1 MAINTEKSQL
11 GVGSGNILSWDTID
25 KLKEADTKALVKPL
39 ETKIQDNLTKQK
51 DLTAITTLL
60 STFKANVSNL
70 TSDNTYLRRDA
81 NASGSGSVSVT
92 ANAGVAEQ
100 NMTLSV
106 QQLAAN
112 DSYQSKTFDLRNG
125 SVFNTDVSFGISI
138 GGKDYVINADSSTT
152 LEQLAEKI
160 NEATEGKVQAKI
172 LNVGGAGG
180 AESFRLVMQ
189 SAETGEAN
197 KMSFYSITSGNNGG
211 ASHTSDDK
219 TLEALGFYFDKA
231 SAPST
236 GGTQTDKDSHG
247 NTIQRLTLK
256 APDKLSEDQKKN
268 AGSQIS
274 EAKDAKFTYNGID
287 ITRSSNTIDD
297 LILGVNLTLNKV
309 DKDGESTN
317 VNITQSTEGILEDIQ
332 AMVDSYNSLINN
344 INEATKYDSETGL
357 AGTFQGVR
365 EITSISTE
373 LNKIINGV
381 SKDGKSLADFGITL
395 TKDGL
400 LTLDSSVLNDMIN
413 TKFDEFKSFF
423 SSETKFTNVTV
434 FGDQKP
440 QWGDEIKG
448 KLTING
454 VEIDINIEKIIDLGT
469 TGTTSTTSSQPD
481 SDEQKKA
488 KKNALLKAIANASG
502 LSDISAS
509 FDKDG
514 KLVLKGSGGVDI
526 EIKGD
531 KTFLEKLGLKE
542 QKLDGKTEIVGGFF
556 KGLNDTINGLIG
568 TNGTLTAYEES
579 LTSSHKSLTTSKE
592 QRQKELDTKYTT
604 MAEKWSQ
611 YDTII
616 AKLESQMNTV
626 NGMIEAARNANK

>member
-25 KLKEADTKALVKPL
+25 KLKEADTKAMVKPL

-60 STFKANVSNL
+60 STFKGSVSNL
-70 TSDNTYLRRDA
+70 TGDNTYLKRDA
-81 NASGSGSVSVT
+81 NATGSNSVSVSVS
-92 ANAGVAEQ
+92 AGVAEQ
-100 NMTLSV
+100 NMNLSV
-106 QQLAAN
+106 QQLASQ
-112 DSYQSKTFDLRNG
+112 DSFQSKTFGSRTE
-125 SVFNTDVSFGISI
+125 SVFDTDVSFGISI
-138 GGKDYVINADSSTT
+138 GGKDYVINADSTTT

-172 LNVGGAGG
+172 LNVGGD
-180 AESFRLVMQ
+180 EPFRMIIQ
-189 SAETGEAN
+189 SAQTGEAN
-197 KMSFYSITSGNNGG
+197 KIDFYSITGGNNGN
-211 ASHTSDDK
+211 ASHTSTDS

-231 SAPST
+231 TST
-236 GGTQTDKDSHG
+236 NGDKDSHG
-247 NTIQRLTLK
+247 NDIMRLTLK
-256 APDKLSEDQKKN
+256 KPDDLSDEQKKN

-274 EAKDAKFTYNGID
+274 TAQDAKFKYNGID

-309 DKDGESTN
+309 DKDGETTN
-317 VNITQSTEGILEDIQ
+317 VNITQSTEGIMEDIK
-332 AMVDSYNSLINN
+332 AMVESYNSLMNN

-365 EITSISTE
+365 EITSITTE

-400 LTLDSSVLNDMIN
+400 LTLDSSILNDMIN
-413 TKFDEFKSFF
+413 TKFDEFKNFF
-423 SSETKFTNVTV
+423 SSETKFTNVTAV
-434 FGDQKP
+434 GDKKIE
-440 QWGDEIKG
+440 WNDELKG

-454 VEIDINIEKIIDLGT
+454 VEIDINIEKDFKGKDGAILTNG
-469 TGTTSTTSSQPD
+469 
-481 SDEQKKA
+481 EAEKA

-531 KTFLEKLGLKE
+531 STFLDKLGLKE
-542 QKLDGKTEIVGGFF
+542 QKLDGKTEIIGGFF
-556 KGLNDTINGLIG
+556 KGLNDTLNGLIG
-568 TNGTLTAYEES
+568 SEGSLTAYEES
-579 LTSSHKSLTTSKE
+579 LTSSHKSLTASKE
-592 QRQKELDTKYTT
+592 QRQKELDAKYTT

-616 AKLESQMNTV
+616 AKLEAQMNTV
-626 NGMIEAARNANK
+626 NSMIEAARNANK

>member
-81 NASGSGSVSVT
+81 NATGSGSVSVT

-100 NMTLSV
+100 NMSLSV
-106 QQLAAN
+106 QQLATH

-125 SVFNTDVSFGISI
+125 TVFDKDVSFGISI

-152 LEQLAEKI
+152 LEGLAEKI

-172 LNVGGAGG
+172 LNVGGAAG
-180 AESFRLVMQ
+180 AESYRLVIQ
-189 SAETGEAN
+189 SAETGSDNA
-197 KMSFYSITSGNNGG
+197 MSFYAITSGTSGG
-211 ASHTSDDK
+211 ASHTSTDS

-231 SAPST
+231 NTT
-236 GGTQTDKDSHG
+236 GTNTDSHG

-256 APDKLSEDQKKN
+256 KPDDIKDKGDN
-268 AGSQIS
+268 VGSQLDV
-274 EAKDAKFTYNGID
+274 AKDAKFKYNGID
-287 ITRSSNTIDD
+287 ITRSSNKVED
-297 LILGVNLTLNKV
+297 LILGVSLTLNKV
-309 DKDGESTN
+309 DKAGESTN
-317 VNITQSTEGILEDIQ
+317 VNITQNTDGILEDIQ
-332 AMVDSYNSLINN
+332 AMVKSYNSLINN

-365 EITSISTE
+365 EITSITTE

-395 TKDGL
+395 TKDGI

-423 SSETKFTNVTV
+423 SSETKFTNVTA
-434 FGDQKP
+434 FGDKKID
-440 QWGDEIKG
+440 WNEDIKG
-448 KLTING
+448 TLTING
-454 VEIDINIEKIIDLGT
+454 VDITIDIPKTN
-469 TGTTSTTSSQPD
+469 TGTTTW
-481 SDEQKKA
+481 DEKA

-514 KLVLKGSGGVDI
+514 KLVLKGSGGIDI
-526 EIKGD
+526 EIKGNSD
-531 KTFLEKLGLKE
+531 FLTKLGLKE
-542 QKLDGKTEIVGGFF
+542 QKLDGKTEIIGGFF

-568 TNGTLTAYEES
+568 TNGTLTTYEEN
-579 LTSSHKSLTTSKE
+579 LTNSHKSLTESKE

>member
-81 NASGSGSVSVT
+81 NATGSGSVSVT

-100 NMTLSV
+100 NMSLSV
-106 QQLAAN
+106 QQLATH

-125 SVFNTDVSFGISI
+125 TVFDKDVSFGISI

-152 LEQLAEKI
+152 LEGLAEKI

-172 LNVGGAGG
+172 LNVGGAAG
-180 AESFRLVMQ
+180 AESFRLVIQ

-197 KMSFYSITSGNNGG
+197 KMSFYSISSGGSGG
-211 ASHTSDDK
+211 ASHTSDDT

-231 SAPST
+231 SAPSA
-236 GGTQTDKDSHG
+236 GGAQTDKDSHG

-256 APDKLSEDQKKN
+256 TEDKLTNEQKKN
-268 AGSQIS
+268 AGSQLDV
-274 EAKDAKFTYNGID
+274 AKDAKFKYNGID
-287 ITRSSNTIDD
+287 ITRSSNTVDD
-297 LILGVNLTLNKV
+297 LILGVSLTLNKI
-309 DKDGESTN
+309 DKEGESTN
-317 VNITQSTEGILEDIQ
+317 VNITQSTEGILEDIK
-332 AMVDSYNSLINN
+332 AMVESYNSLINN

-365 EITSISTE
+365 EITSITTE

-423 SSETKFTNVTV
+423 SSETKFTNVTA
-434 FGDQKP
+434 FGDKKP
-440 QWGDEIKG
+440 EWNNEIKG

-454 VEIDINIEKIIDLGT
+454 VEIDINIEKDFKDKDGKTLTNG
-469 TGTTSTTSSQPD
+469 
-481 SDEQKKA
+481 EAEKA

-526 EIKGD
+526 EISGQSD
-531 KTFLEKLGLKE
+531 FLTKLGLKE
-542 QKLDGKTEIVGGFF
+542 QKLDGKTEIIGGFF

-568 TNGTLTAYEES
+568 TNGTLTTYEEN
-579 LTSSHKSLTTSKE
+579 LTNSHKSLTQSKE

>member
-25 KLKEADTKALVKPL
+25 KLKEADTNALVKPL

-81 NASGSGSVSVT
+81 NATGSNSVSVSVS
-92 ANAGVAEQ
+92 AGVAEQ
-100 NMTLSV
+100 NMSLSV
-106 QQLAAN
+106 QQLATH

-125 SVFNTDVSFGISI
+125 TVFDNDVSFGISI

-152 LEQLAEKI
+152 LEGLAEKI

-172 LNVGGAGG
+172 LNVGGAAG
-180 AESFRLVMQ
+180 AESYRLVIQ
-189 SAETGEAN
+189 SAETGSDNA
-197 KMSFYSITSGNNGG
+197 MSFYAITSTTGGN
-211 ASHTSDDK
+211 ASHTSTDS

-231 SAPST
+231 NTT
-236 GGTQTDKDSHG
+236 GTNKDSHG
-247 NTIQRLTLK
+247 NGIQRLTLK
-256 APDKLSEDQKKN
+256 KPDEIKDKGDN
-268 AGSQIS
+268 VGSQLDV
-274 EAKDAKFTYNGID
+274 AKDAKFKYNGID
-287 ITRSSNTIDD
+287 ITRSSNTVDD
-297 LILGVNLTLNKV
+297 LILGVSLTLNKV
-309 DKDGESTN
+309 DKDGETTN
-317 VNITQSTEGILEDIQ
+317 VNITQSTEGIIEDIK
-332 AMVDSYNSLINN
+332 AMVESYNSLMNN

-365 EITSISTE
+365 EITSITTE

-400 LTLDSSVLNDMIN
+400 LTLDSSILNDMIN
-413 TKFDEFKSFF
+413 TKFDEFKNFF
-423 SSETKFTNVTV
+423 SSETKFTNVTA
-434 FGDQKP
+434 FGDKKID
-440 QWGDEIKG
+440 WNEDIKG
-448 KLTING
+448 TLTING
-454 VEIDINIEKIIDLGT
+454 VDITIDIPKNN
-469 TGTTSTTSSQPD
+469 TGTTPW
-481 SDEQKKA
+481 DEKT

-526 EIKGD
+526 EISGD
-531 KTFLEKLGLKE
+531 STFLGKLGLKE
-542 QKLDGKTEIVGGFF
+542 QKLDGKTEIIGGFF

-568 TNGTLTAYEES
+568 TNGTLTTYEEN
-579 LTSSHKSLTTSKE
+579 LTNSHKSLTESKE

-626 NGMIEAARNANK
+626 NSMIEAANNANK

>member
-81 NASGSGSVSVT
+81 NATGSGSVSVT

-100 NMTLSV
+100 NMSLSV
-106 QQLAAN
+106 QQLATH

-125 SVFNTDVSFGISI
+125 TVFDKDVSFGISI

-152 LEQLAEKI
+152 LEGLAEKI
-160 NEATEGKVQAKI
+160 NEVTEGKVQAKI
-172 LNVGGAGG
+172 LNVGGAAG
-180 AESFRLVMQ
+180 AESYRLVIQ
-189 SAETGEAN
+189 SAETGSDNA
-197 KMSFYSITSGNNGG
+197 MSFYAITSGTSGG
-211 ASHTSDDK
+211 ASHTSTDS

-231 SAPST
+231 NTT
-236 GGTQTDKDSHG
+236 GTNTDSHG

-256 APDKLSEDQKKN
+256 KPDDIKDKGDN
-268 AGSQIS
+268 VGSQLDV
-274 EAKDAKFTYNGID
+274 AKDAKFKYNGID
-287 ITRSSNTIDD
+287 ITRSSNKVED
-297 LILGVNLTLNKV
+297 LILGVSLTLNKV
-309 DKDGESTN
+309 DKAGESTN
-317 VNITQSTEGILEDIQ
+317 VNITQNTDGILEDIQ
-332 AMVDSYNSLINN
+332 AMVKSYNSLINN

-365 EITSISTE
+365 EITSIATE

-395 TKDGL
+395 TKDGI

-423 SSETKFTNVTV
+423 SSETKFTNVTA
-434 FGDQKP
+434 FGDKKID
-440 QWGDEIKG
+440 WNEDIKG
-448 KLTING
+448 TLTING
-454 VEIDINIEKIIDLGT
+454 VDITIDIPKTN
-469 TGTTSTTSSQPD
+469 TGTTPW
-481 SDEQKKA
+481 DEKA

-514 KLVLKGSGGVDI
+514 KLVLKGSGGIDI
-526 EIKGD
+526 EIKGNSD
-531 KTFLEKLGLKE
+531 FLTKLGLKE
-542 QKLDGKTEIVGGFF
+542 QKLDGKTEIIGGFF

-568 TNGTLTAYEES
+568 TNGTLTTYEEN
-579 LTSSHKSLTTSKE
+579 LTNSHKSLTESKE

>member
-81 NASGSGSVSVT
+81 NATGSGSVSVT

-100 NMTLSV
+100 NMSLSV
-106 QQLAAN
+106 QQLATH

-125 SVFNTDVSFGISI
+125 TVFDNDVSFGISI

-152 LEQLAEKI
+152 LEGLAEKI

-172 LNVGGAGG
+172 LNVGGAAG
-180 AESFRLVMQ
+180 AESYRLVIQ
-189 SAETGEAN
+189 SAETGSDNA
-197 KMSFYSITSGNNGG
+197 MSFYAITSGSGG
-211 ASHTSDDK
+211 NASHISTDS

-231 SAPST
+231 N
-236 GGTQTDKDSHG
+236 TDKDSHG
-247 NTIQRLTLK
+247 NEIQRLTLK
-256 APDKLSEDQKKN
+256 KPDDIKDKGDN
-268 AGSQIS
+268 VGSQLDV
-274 EAKDAKFTYNGID
+274 AKDAKFKYNGID
-287 ITRSSNTIDD
+287 ITRSSNTVDD
-297 LILGVNLTLNKV
+297 LILGVSLTLNKV
-309 DKDGESTN
+309 DKEGESTN

-332 AMVDSYNSLINN
+332 AMVESYNSLINN

-365 EITSISTE
+365 EITSITTE

-381 SKDGKSLADFGITL
+381 SKDGKSLTDFGITL

-400 LTLDSSVLNDMIN
+400 LTLDSSILNDMIN
-413 TKFDEFKSFF
+413 NNFDEFKSFF
-423 SSETKFTNVTV
+423 SSETKFTNVTA
-434 FGDQKP
+434 FGYQKP
-440 QWGDEIKG
+440 DWGDELKG

-454 VEIDINIEKIIDLGT
+454 VEIDIDIPKNFTAGT
-469 TGTTSTTSSQPD
+469 SGTTSSTG
-481 SDEQKKA
+481 DEKA

-526 EIKGD
+526 EIKGESS
-531 KTFLEKLGLKE
+531 FLTKLGLKE
-542 QKLDGKTEIVGGFF
+542 QKLDGKTEIIGGFF

-568 TNGTLTAYEES
+568 TNGTLTTYEEN
-579 LTSSHKSLTTSKE
+579 LTNSHKSLTQSKE

>member
-25 KLKEADTKALVKPL
+25 KLKEADTKAMVKPL

-60 STFKANVSNL
+60 STFKGSVSNL
-70 TSDNTYLRRDA
+70 TGDNTYLKRDA
-81 NASGSGSVSVT
+81 NATGSNSVSVSVS
-92 ANAGVAEQ
+92 AGVAEQ
-100 NMTLSV
+100 NMNLSV
-106 QQLAAN
+106 QQLASQ
-112 DSYQSKTFDLRNG
+112 DSFQSKTFGSRTE
-125 SVFNTDVSFGISI
+125 SVFDTDVSFGISI
-138 GGKDYVINADSSTT
+138 GGKDYVINADSTTT

-172 LNVGGAGG
+172 LNVGGD
-180 AESFRLVMQ
+180 EPFRMIIQ
-189 SAETGEAN
+189 SAQTGEAN
-197 KMSFYSITSGNNGG
+197 KIDFYSITGGNNGN
-211 ASHTSDDK
+211 ASHTSTDS

-231 SAPST
+231 TST
-236 GGTQTDKDSHG
+236 NGSKDSHG
-247 NTIQRLTLK
+247 NDIMRLTLK
-256 APDKLSEDQKKN
+256 QPDKLSEEEKKN

-274 EAKDAKFTYNGID
+274 TAQDAKFKYNGID

-309 DKDGESTN
+309 DKDGETTN
-317 VNITQSTEGILEDIQ
+317 INITQSTEGIMEDIK
-332 AMVDSYNSLINN
+332 AMVESYNSLMNN

-365 EITSISTE
+365 EITSITTE

-400 LTLDSSVLNDMIN
+400 LTLDSSILNDMIN
-413 TKFDEFKSFF
+413 TKFDEFKNFF
-423 SSETKFTNVTV
+423 SSETKFTNVTAV
-434 FGDQKP
+434 GDKKIE
-440 QWGDEIKG
+440 WNDDIKG

-454 VEIDINIEKIIDLGT
+454 VEIDINIEKDFKGKDGATLTNG
-469 TGTTSTTSSQPD
+469 
-481 SDEQKKA
+481 EAEKA

-514 KLVLKGSGGVDI
+514 KLVLKGSGGTDI

-531 KTFLEKLGLKE
+531 SNFLTKLGLKE
-542 QKLDGKTEIVGGFF
+542 QKLDGKTEIIGGFF
-556 KGLNDTINGLIG
+556 KGLNDTLNGLIG
-568 TNGTLTAYEES
+568 SEGSLTAYEES
-579 LTSSHKSLTTSKE
+579 LTSSHKSLTASKE
-592 QRQKELDTKYTT
+592 QRQKELDAKYTT

-616 AKLESQMNTV
+616 AKLEAQMNTV
-626 NGMIEAARNANK
+626 NSMIEAANNANK

>member
-81 NASGSGSVSVT
+81 NATGSGSVSVT

-100 NMTLSV
+100 NMSLSV
-106 QQLAAN
+106 QQLATH

-125 SVFNTDVSFGISI
+125 TVFDKDVSFGISI

-152 LEQLAEKI
+152 LEGLAEKI

-172 LNVGGAGG
+172 LNVGGAAG
-180 AESFRLVMQ
+180 AESYRLVIQ
-189 SAETGEAN
+189 SAETGSDNA
-197 KMSFYSITSGNNGG
+197 MSFYAITSGSGG
-211 ASHTSDDK
+211 NASHTSTDS
-219 TLEALGFYFDKA
+219 TLEALGFYFEKA
-231 SAPST
+231 AVSGV
-236 GGTQTDKDSHG
+236 GGAQTDKDSHG
-247 NTIQRLTLK
+247 NEIQRLTLK
-256 APDKLSEDQKKN
+256 KPDEIKDKGDN
-268 AGSQIS
+268 VGSQLDV
-274 EAKDAKFTYNGID
+274 AKDAKFKYNGID
-287 ITRSSNTIDD
+287 ITRSSNTVDD
-297 LILGVNLTLNKV
+297 LILGVSLTLNKV
-309 DKDGESTN
+309 DKEGESTN
-317 VNITQSTEGILEDIQ
+317 VNITQSTEGILEDIK
-332 AMVDSYNSLINN
+332 AMVESYNSLMNN

-365 EITSISTE
+365 EITSITTE

-381 SKDGKSLADFGITL
+381 SKDGKSLTDFGITL

-400 LTLDSSVLNDMIN
+400 LTLDSTILNDMIN
-413 TKFDEFKSFF
+413 NNFDEFKSFF
-423 SSETKFTNVTV
+423 SSETKFTNVTA
-434 FGDQKP
+434 FGDKKP
-440 QWGDEIKG
+440 EWSDEIKG
-448 KLTING
+448 TLTING
-454 VEIDINIEKIIDLGT
+454 VDITIDIPKDNPGT
-469 TGTTSTTSSQPD
+469 TPW
-481 SDEQKKA
+481 DEKA

-531 KTFLEKLGLKE
+531 SNFLTKLGLKE
-542 QKLDGKTEIVGGFF
+542 QKLDGKTEIIGGFF

-568 TNGTLTAYEES
+568 TNGTLTTYEEN
-579 LTSSHKSLTTSKE
+579 LTNSHKSLTQSKE

>member
-81 NASGSGSVSVT
+81 NATGSGSVSVT

-100 NMTLSV
+100 NMSLSV
-106 QQLAAN
+106 QQLATH

-125 SVFNTDVSFGISI
+125 TVFDQDVSFGISI

-152 LEQLAEKI
+152 LEGLAEKI

-172 LNVGGAGG
+172 LNVGGAAG
-180 AESFRLVMQ
+180 AESYRLVIQ
-189 SAETGEAN
+189 SAETGSDNA
-197 KMSFYSITSGNNGG
+197 MSFYAITNGNGG
-211 ASHTSDDK
+211 NASHTSTDS

-231 SAPST
+231 NAT
-236 GGTQTDKDSHG
+236 GTNKDSHG
-247 NTIQRLTLK
+247 NEIQRLTLK
-256 APDKLSEDQKKN
+256 KPDDIKDKGDN
-268 AGSQIS
+268 VGSQLDV
-274 EAKDAKFTYNGID
+274 AKDAKFKYNGID
-287 ITRSSNTIDD
+287 ITRSSNTVDD
-297 LILGVNLTLNKV
+297 LILGVSLTLNKV
-309 DKDGESTN
+309 DKEGESTN
-317 VNITQSTEGILEDIQ
+317 VNITQSTEGILEDIK
-332 AMVDSYNSLINN
+332 AMVESYNSLINN

-365 EITSISTE
+365 EITSITTE

-400 LTLDSSVLNDMIN
+400 LTLDSSILNDMIN
-413 TKFDEFKSFF
+413 NNFDEFKSFF
-423 SSETKFTNVTV
+423 SSETKFTNVTA
-434 FGDQKP
+434 FGDKKID
-440 QWGDEIKG
+440 WNDDIKG
-448 KLTING
+448 TLTING
-454 VEIDINIEKIIDLGT
+454 VDITIDIPKTN
-469 TGTTSTTSSQPD
+469 TGTTPW
-481 SDEQKKA
+481 DEKT

-531 KTFLEKLGLKE
+531 STFLGKLGLKE
-542 QKLDGKTEIVGGFF
+542 QKLDGKTEIIGGFF

-568 TNGTLTAYEES
+568 TNGTLTTYEEN
-579 LTSSHKSLTTSKE
+579 LTNSHKSLTQSKE

>member
-25 KLKEADTKALVKPL
+25 KLKEADTKAMVKPL

-60 STFKANVSNL
+60 STFKGSVSNL
-70 TSDNTYLRRDA
+70 TGDNTYLKRDA
-81 NASGSGSVSVT
+81 NATGSNSVSVSVS
-92 ANAGVAEQ
+92 AGVAEQ
-100 NMTLSV
+100 NMNLSV
-106 QQLAAN
+106 QQLASQ
-112 DSYQSKTFDLRNG
+112 DSFQSKTFGSRTE
-125 SVFNTDVSFGISI
+125 SVFDTDVSFGISI
-138 GGKDYVINADSSTT
+138 GGKDYVINADSTTT

-172 LNVGGAGG
+172 LNVGGD
-180 AESFRLVMQ
+180 EPFRMIIQ
-189 SAETGEAN
+189 SAQTGEAN
-197 KMSFYSITSGNNGG
+197 KIDFYSITGGNNGN
-211 ASHTSDDK
+211 ASHTSTDS

-231 SAPST
+231 SNTNS
-236 GGTQTDKDSHG
+236 DKDSHG
-247 NTIQRLTLK
+247 NDIMRLTLK
-256 APDKLSEDQKKN
+256 QPDKLSEDEKKN

-274 EAKDAKFTYNGID
+274 TAQDAKFKYNGID

-309 DKDGESTN
+309 DKDGETTN
-317 VNITQSTEGILEDIQ
+317 VNITQSTEGIMEDIK
-332 AMVDSYNSLINN
+332 AMVESYNSLMNN

-365 EITSISTE
+365 EITSITTE

-400 LTLDSSVLNDMIN
+400 LTLDSSILNDMIN
-413 TKFDEFKSFF
+413 TKFDEFKNFF
-423 SSETKFTNVTV
+423 SSETKFTNVTAV
-434 FGDQKP
+434 GDKKIE
-440 QWGDEIKG
+440 WNNELKG

-454 VEIDINIEKIIDLGT
+454 VEIDINIEKDFKDKDGKTLTNG
-469 TGTTSTTSSQPD
+469 
-481 SDEQKKA
+481 EAEKA

-514 KLVLKGSGGVDI
+514 KLVLKGSGGTDI
-526 EIKGD
+526 EIKGESN
-531 KTFLEKLGLKE
+531 FLTKLGLKE
-542 QKLDGKTEIVGGFF
+542 QKLDGKTEIIGGFF
-556 KGLNDTINGLIG
+556 KGLNDTLNGLIG
-568 TNGTLTAYEES
+568 SEGSLTAYEES
-579 LTSSHKSLTTSKE
+579 LTSSHKSLTASKE
-592 QRQKELDTKYTT
+592 QRQKELDAKYTT

-616 AKLESQMNTV
+616 AKLEAQMNTV
-626 NGMIEAARNANK
+626 NSMIEAANNANK

>member
-81 NASGSGSVSVT
+81 NATGSGSVSVT

-100 NMTLSV
+100 NMSLSV
-106 QQLAAN
+106 QQLATH

-125 SVFNTDVSFGISI
+125 TVFDKDVSFGISI
-138 GGKDYVINADSSTT
+138 GGKDYVINADSSIT
-152 LEQLAEKI
+152 LEGLAEKI

-172 LNVGGAGG
+172 LNVGGAAG
-180 AESFRLVMQ
+180 AESYRLVIQ
-189 SAETGEAN
+189 SAETGSDNA
-197 KMSFYSITSGNNGG
+197 MSFYAITSGTSGG
-211 ASHTSDDK
+211 ASHTSTDS

-231 SAPST
+231 NTT
-236 GGTQTDKDSHG
+236 GTNTDSHG

-256 APDKLSEDQKKN
+256 KPDDIKDKGDN
-268 AGSQIS
+268 VGSQLDV
-274 EAKDAKFTYNGID
+274 AKDAKFKYNGID
-287 ITRSSNTIDD
+287 ITRSSNKVED
-297 LILGVNLTLNKV
+297 LILGVSLTLNKV
-309 DKDGESTN
+309 DKAGESTN
-317 VNITQSTEGILEDIQ
+317 VNITQNTDGILEDIQ
-332 AMVDSYNSLINN
+332 AMVKSYNSLINN
-344 INEATKYDSETGL
+344 INEATKYDRETGL

-365 EITSISTE
+365 EITSITTE

-395 TKDGL
+395 TKDGI

-423 SSETKFTNVTV
+423 SSETKFTNVTA
-434 FGDQKP
+434 FGDKKID
-440 QWGDEIKG
+440 WNEDIKG
-448 KLTING
+448 TLTING
-454 VEIDINIEKIIDLGT
+454 VDITIDIPKTN
-469 TGTTSTTSSQPD
+469 TGTTPW
-481 SDEQKKA
+481 DEKA

-514 KLVLKGSGGVDI
+514 KLVLKGSGGIDI
-526 EIKGD
+526 EIKGNSD
-531 KTFLEKLGLKE
+531 FLTKLGLKE
-542 QKLDGKTEIVGGFF
+542 QKLDGKTEIIGGFF

-568 TNGTLTAYEES
+568 TNGTLTTYEEN
-579 LTSSHKSLTTSKE
+579 LTNSHKSLTESKE

>member
-81 NASGSGSVSVT
+81 NATGSGSVSVT

-100 NMTLSV
+100 NMSLSV
-106 QQLAAN
+106 QQLATH

-125 SVFNTDVSFGISI
+125 TVFDNDVSFGISI

-152 LEQLAEKI
+152 LEGLAEKI

-172 LNVGGAGG
+172 LNVGGAAG
-180 AESFRLVMQ
+180 AESYRLVIQ
-189 SAETGEAN
+189 SAETGSDNA
-197 KMSFYSITSGNNGG
+197 MSFYAITNTTGGN
-211 ASHTSDDK
+211 ASHTSTDS

-231 SAPST
+231 SASGV
-236 GGTQTDKDSHG
+236 GGAQTVKDSHG
-247 NTIQRLTLK
+247 NEIQRLTLK
-256 APDKLSEDQKKN
+256 KPDDSSIKDKTN
-268 AGSQIS
+268 IGSQLDV
-274 EAKDAKFTYNGID
+274 AKDAKFKYNGID
-287 ITRSSNTIDD
+287 ITRSSNTVDD
-297 LILGVNLTLNKV
+297 LILGVSLTLNKV
-309 DKDGESTN
+309 DKEGESTN
-317 VNITQSTEGILEDIQ
+317 VNITQSTEGILEDIK
-332 AMVDSYNSLINN
+332 AMVESYNSLINN

-365 EITSISTE
+365 EITSITTE

-381 SKDGKSLADFGITL
+381 SKDGKSLTDFGITL

-400 LTLDSSVLNDMIN
+400 LTLDSSILNDMIN
-413 TKFDEFKSFF
+413 NNFDEFKSFF
-423 SSETKFTNVTV
+423 SSETKFTNVTA
-434 FGDQKP
+434 FGDKKP
-440 QWGDEIKG
+440 EWSNEIKG
-448 KLTING
+448 TLTING
-454 VEIDINIEKIIDLGT
+454 VDIMIDIAKDFKDKDGKTLTNGEA
-469 TGTTSTTSSQPD
+469 
-481 SDEQKKA
+481 EKA

-526 EIKGD
+526 EIKGSSD
-531 KTFLEKLGLKE
+531 FLEKLGLKE
-542 QKLDGKTEIVGGFF
+542 QKLDGKTEIIGGFF

-568 TNGTLTAYEES
+568 TNGTLTTYEEN
-579 LTSSHKSLTTSKE
+579 LTNSHKSLTQSKE

>member
-25 KLKEADTKALVKPL
+25 KLKEADTKAMVKPL

-60 STFKANVSNL
+60 STFKGSVSNL
-70 TSDNTYLRRDA
+70 TGDNTYLKRDA
-81 NASGSGSVSVT
+81 NATGSNSVSVSVS
-92 ANAGVAEQ
+92 AGVAEQ
-100 NMTLSV
+100 NMNLSV
-106 QQLAAN
+106 QQLASQ
-112 DSYQSKTFDLRNG
+112 DSFQSKTFGSRTE
-125 SVFNTDVSFGISI
+125 SVFDTDVSFGISI
-138 GGKDYVINADSSTT
+138 GGKDYVINADSTTT

-172 LNVGGAGG
+172 LNVGGD
-180 AESFRLVMQ
+180 EPFRMIIQ
-189 SAETGEAN
+189 SAQTGEAN
-197 KMSFYSITSGNNGG
+197 KIDFYSITGGNNGN
-211 ASHTSDDK
+211 ASHTSTDS
-219 TLEALGFYFDKA
+219 TLEALGFYFEKA
-231 SAPST
+231 SST
-236 GGTQTDKDSHG
+236 NGSKDSHG
-247 NTIQRLTLK
+247 NDIMRLTLK
-256 APDKLSEDQKKN
+256 KPDDLSDEQKKN

-274 EAKDAKFTYNGID
+274 TAQDAKFKYNGID

-309 DKDGESTN
+309 DKDGETTN
-317 VNITQSTEGILEDIQ
+317 VNITQSTEGIMEDIK
-332 AMVDSYNSLINN
+332 AMVESYNSLMNN

-365 EITSISTE
+365 EITSITTE

-413 TKFDEFKSFF
+413 TKFDEFKNFF
-423 SSETKFTNVTV
+423 SSETKFTNVTAV
-434 FGDQKP
+434 GDTKI
-440 QWGDEIKG
+440 DFTNELKG
-448 KLTING
+448 KLIING
-454 VEIDINIEKIIDLGT
+454 VEIDINIEKDFKGKDGATLTNG
-469 TGTTSTTSSQPD
+469 
-481 SDEQKKA
+481 EAEKA

-514 KLVLKGSGGVDI
+514 KLVLKGSGGTDI
-526 EIKGD
+526 EIKGENS
-531 KTFLEKLGLKE
+531 FLTKLGLKE
-542 QKLDGKTEIVGGFF
+542 QKLDGKTEIIGGFF
-556 KGLNDTINGLIG
+556 KGLNDTLNGLIG
-568 TNGTLTAYEES
+568 SEGSLTAYEES
-579 LTSSHKSLTTSKE
+579 LTSSHKSLTASKE
-592 QRQKELDTKYTT
+592 QRQKELDAKYTT

-616 AKLESQMNTV
+616 AKLEAQMNTV
-626 NGMIEAARNANK
+626 NSMIEAANNANK

>member
-81 NASGSGSVSVT
+81 NATGSGSVSVT

-100 NMTLSV
+100 NMSLSV
-106 QQLAAN
+106 QQLATH

-125 SVFNTDVSFGISI
+125 TVFDKDVSFGISI

-152 LEQLAEKI
+152 LEGLAEKI

-172 LNVGGAGG
+172 LNVGGAAG
-180 AESFRLVMQ
+180 AESFRLVIQ

-197 KMSFYSITSGNNGG
+197 KMSFYSISSGGSGG
-211 ASHTSDDK
+211 ASHTSDDT
-219 TLEALGFYFDKA
+219 TLESLGFYFDKA

-236 GGTQTDKDSHG
+236 GGAQTDKDSHG

-256 APDKLSEDQKKN
+256 KPDDIKDKGDN
-268 AGSQIS
+268 VGSQLDV
-274 EAKDAKFTYNGID
+274 AKDAKFKYNGID
-287 ITRSSNTIDD
+287 ITRSSNTVDD
-297 LILGVNLTLNKV
+297 LILGVSLTLNKV

-332 AMVDSYNSLINN
+332 AMVESYNSLINN

-365 EITSISTE
+365 EITSITTE

-381 SKDGKSLADFGITL
+381 SKDGKSLTDFGITL

-423 SSETKFTNVTV
+423 SSETKFTNVTA
-434 FGDQKP
+434 FGDKAID
-440 QWGDEIKG
+440 WGDELKG
-448 KLTING
+448 KLIING
-454 VEIDINIEKIIDLGT
+454 LEIDINIDKIIADA
-469 TGTTSTTSSQPD
+469 GTTSTSGTTDPNSE
-481 SDEQKKA
+481 EQKKA

-526 EIKGD
+526 EIKGESS
-531 KTFLEKLGLKE
+531 FLTKLGLKE
-542 QKLDGKTEIVGGFF
+542 QKLDGKTEIIGGFF

-568 TNGTLTAYEES
+568 TNGTLTTYEEN
-579 LTSSHKSLTTSKE
+579 LTNSHKSLTQSKE
-592 QRQKELDTKYTT
+592 QRQKEL
-604 MAEKWSQ
+604 
-611 YDTII
+611 
-616 AKLESQMNTV
+616 
-626 NGMIEAARNANK
+626 

>member
-81 NASGSGSVSVT
+81 NATGSGSVSVT

-100 NMTLSV
+100 NMSLSV
-106 QQLAAN
+106 QQLATH

-125 SVFNTDVSFGISI
+125 TVFDKDVSFGISI

-152 LEQLAEKI
+152 LEGLAEKI

-172 LNVGGAGG
+172 LNVGGAAG
-180 AESFRLVMQ
+180 AESYRLVIQ
-189 SAETGEAN
+189 SAETGSDNA
-197 KMSFYSITSGNNGG
+197 MSFYAITSGSGG
-211 ASHTSDDK
+211 NASHTSTDN

-231 SAPST
+231 SAT
-236 GGTQTDKDSHG
+236 GTNKDSHG
-247 NTIQRLTLK
+247 NEIQRLTLK
-256 APDKLSEDQKKN
+256 KPDDIKDKGDN
-268 AGSQIS
+268 VGSQLDV
-274 EAKDAKFTYNGID
+274 AKDAKFKYNGID
-287 ITRSSNTIDD
+287 ITRSSNTVDD
-297 LILGVNLTLNKV
+297 LILGVSLTLNKV
-309 DKDGESTN
+309 DKEGESTN
-317 VNITQSTEGILEDIQ
+317 VNITQSTEGILEDIK
-332 AMVDSYNSLINN
+332 AMVESYNSLINN

-365 EITSISTE
+365 EITSITTE

-381 SKDGKSLADFGITL
+381 SKDGKSLTDFGITL

-400 LTLDSSVLNDMIN
+400 LTLDSSILNDMIN

-423 SSETKFTNVTV
+423 SSETKFTNVTA
-434 FGDQKP
+434 FGNKKP
-440 QWGDEIKG
+440 EWGNEIKG
-448 KLTING
+448 TLTING
-454 VEIDINIEKIIDLGT
+454 VDIAIDIPKDNPGT
-469 TGTTSTTSSQPD
+469 TPW
-481 SDEQKKA
+481 DEKA

-526 EIKGD
+526 EIKGSSD
-531 KTFLEKLGLKE
+531 FLEKLGLKE
-542 QKLDGKTEIVGGFF
+542 QKLDGKTEIIGGFF

-568 TNGTLTAYEES
+568 TNGTLTTYEEN
-579 LTSSHKSLTTSKE
+579 LTNSHKSLTQSKE
-592 QRQKELDTKYTT
+592 QR
-604 MAEKWSQ
+604 
-611 YDTII
+611 
-616 AKLESQMNTV
+616 
-626 NGMIEAARNANK
+626 

>member
-81 NASGSGSVSVT
+81 NATGSGSVSVT

-100 NMTLSV
+100 NMSLSV
-106 QQLAAN
+106 QQLATH

-125 SVFNTDVSFGISI
+125 TVFDQDVSFGISI

-152 LEQLAEKI
+152 LEGLAEKI

-172 LNVGGAGG
+172 LNVGGAAG
-180 AESFRLVMQ
+180 AESYRLVIQ
-189 SAETGEAN
+189 SAETGSDNA
-197 KMSFYSITSGNNGG
+197 MSFYAITSGSGG
-211 ASHTSDDK
+211 NASHTSTDS

-231 SAPST
+231 NAT
-236 GGTQTDKDSHG
+236 GTNKDSHG
-247 NTIQRLTLK
+247 NEIQRLTLK
-256 APDKLSEDQKKN
+256 KPDDIKDKGDN
-268 AGSQIS
+268 VGSQLDV
-274 EAKDAKFTYNGID
+274 AKDAKFKYNGID
-287 ITRSSNTIDD
+287 ITRSSNTVDD
-297 LILGVNLTLNKV
+297 LILGVSLTLNKV

-317 VNITQSTEGILEDIQ
+317 VNITQSTEGILEDIK
-332 AMVDSYNSLINN
+332 AMVESYNSLINN

-365 EITSISTE
+365 EITSITTE

-381 SKDGKSLADFGITL
+381 SKDGKSLTDFGITL

-400 LTLDSSVLNDMIN
+400 LTLDSSILNDMIN
-413 TKFDEFKSFF
+413 NNFDEFKSFF
-423 SSETKFTNVTV
+423 SSETKFTNVTA
-434 FGDQKP
+434 FGDKKP
-440 QWGDEIKG
+440 EWGDELKG

-454 VEIDINIEKIIDLGT
+454 VEIDIDIPKNFTAGTSGT
-469 TGTTSTTSSQPD
+469 TGTTG
-481 SDEQKKA
+481 DEKA

-531 KTFLEKLGLKE
+531 SNFLTKLGLKE
-542 QKLDGKTEIVGGFF
+542 QKLDGKTEIIGGFF

-568 TNGTLTAYEES
+568 TNGTLTTYEEN
-579 LTSSHKSLTTSKE
+579 LTNSHKSLTQSKE

>member
-81 NASGSGSVSVT
+81 NATGSGSVSVT

-100 NMTLSV
+100 NMSLSV
-106 QQLAAN
+106 QQLATH

-125 SVFNTDVSFGISI
+125 TVFDNDVSFGISI

-152 LEQLAEKI
+152 LEGLAEKI

-172 LNVGGAGG
+172 LNVGGAAG
-180 AESFRLVMQ
+180 AESYRLVIQ

-197 KMSFYSITSGNNGG
+197 KMSFYSITGKGTDGN
-211 ASHTSDDK
+211 ASHTSTDS
-219 TLEALGFYFDKA
+219 TLEALGFYFEKA
-231 SAPST
+231 AVPGV
-236 GGTQTDKDSHG
+236 GGAQPDKDSHG
-247 NTIQRLTLK
+247 NQIQRLTLK
-256 APDKLSEDQKKN
+256 KPDDIKDKGDN
-268 AGSQIS
+268 VGSQLDV
-274 EAKDAKFTYNGID
+274 AKDAKFKYNGID
-287 ITRSSNTIDD
+287 ITRSSNTVDD
-297 LILGVNLTLNKV
+297 LILGVSLTLNKV
-309 DKDGESTN
+309 DKEGESTN
-317 VNITQSTEGILEDIQ
+317 VNITQSTEGILEDIK
-332 AMVDSYNSLINN
+332 AMVESYNSLINN

-365 EITSISTE
+365 EITSITTE

-381 SKDGKSLADFGITL
+381 SKDGKSLTDFGITL

-400 LTLDSSVLNDMIN
+400 LTLDSSILNDMIN

-423 SSETKFTNVTV
+423 SSETKFTNVTA
-434 FGDQKP
+434 FGNKKIEWDKE
-440 QWGDEIKG
+440 DIKG
-448 KLTING
+448 TLTING
-454 VEIDINIEKIIDLGT
+454 VDIAIDIPKDN
-469 TGTTSTTSSQPD
+469 TGTTPW
-481 SDEQKKA
+481 DEKT

-526 EIKGD
+526 EIKGSSD
-531 KTFLEKLGLKE
+531 FLEKLGLKE
-542 QKLDGKTEIVGGFF
+542 QKLDGKTEIIGGFF

-568 TNGTLTAYEES
+568 TNGTLTTYEEN
-579 LTSSHKSLTTSKE
+579 LTNSHKSLTQSKE

>member
-81 NASGSGSVSVT
+81 NATGSGSVSVT

-100 NMTLSV
+100 NMSLSV
-106 QQLAAN
+106 QQLATH

-125 SVFNTDVSFGISI
+125 TVFDKDVSFGISI

-152 LEQLAEKI
+152 LEGLAEKI

-172 LNVGGAGG
+172 LNVGGAAG
-180 AESFRLVMQ
+180 AESYRLVIQ

-197 KMSFYSITSGNNGG
+197 KMSFYAITSGSGG
-211 ASHTSDDK
+211 SASHTSADN

-231 SAPST
+231 ATT
-236 GGTQTDKDSHG
+236 GTDKDSHG
-247 NTIQRLTLK
+247 NTITKLTLK
-256 APDKLSEDQKKN
+256 KPDDIKDKGDN
-268 AGSQIS
+268 VGSQLDV
-274 EAKDAKFTYNGID
+274 AKDAKFKYNGID
-287 ITRSSNTIDD
+287 ITRSSNTVDD
-297 LILGVNLTLNKV
+297 LILGVSLTLNKE
-309 DKDGESTN
+309 DKEGESTN

-332 AMVDSYNSLINN
+332 AMVESYNSLINN

-365 EITSISTE
+365 EITSITTE

-423 SSETKFTNVTV
+423 SSETKFTNVTA
-434 FGDQKP
+434 FGDKKIE
-440 QWGDEIKG
+440 WDKEDIKG
-448 KLTING
+448 TLIING
-454 VEIDINIEKIIDLGT
+454 VNITIDIPKDN
-469 TGTTSTTSSQPD
+469 TGTTPW
-481 SDEQKKA
+481 DEKA
-488 KKNALLKAIANASG
+488 KKNTLLKAIANASG

-531 KTFLEKLGLKE
+531 SNFLTKLGLKE
-542 QKLDGKTEIVGGFF
+542 QKLDGKTEIIGGFF

-568 TNGTLTAYEES
+568 TNGTLTTYEEN
-579 LTSSHKSLTTSKE
+579 LTNSHKSLTQSKE

>member
-81 NASGSGSVSVT
+81 NATGSGSVSVT

-100 NMTLSV
+100 NMNLSV
-106 QQLAAN
+106 QQLATH

-125 SVFNTDVSFGISI
+125 TVFDKDVSFGISI

-152 LEQLAEKI
+152 LEGLAEKI

-172 LNVGGAGG
+172 LNVGGAAG
-180 AESFRLVMQ
+180 AESYRLVIQ
-189 SAETGEAN
+189 SAETGSDNA
-197 KMSFYSITSGNNGG
+197 MSFYAITSGTSGG
-211 ASHTSDDK
+211 ASHTSTDS

-231 SAPST
+231 NTT
-236 GGTQTDKDSHG
+236 GTNTDSHG

-256 APDKLSEDQKKN
+256 KPDDIKDKGDN
-268 AGSQIS
+268 VGSQLDV
-274 EAKDAKFTYNGID
+274 AKDAKFKYNGID
-287 ITRSSNTIDD
+287 ITRSSNKVED
-297 LILGVNLTLNKV
+297 LILGVSLTLNKV
-309 DKDGESTN
+309 DKAGESTN
-317 VNITQSTEGILEDIQ
+317 VNITQNTDGILEDIQ
-332 AMVDSYNSLINN
+332 AMVKSYNSLINN

-365 EITSISTE
+365 EITSITTE

-395 TKDGL
+395 TKDGI

-423 SSETKFTNVTV
+423 SSETKFTNVTA
-434 FGDQKP
+434 FGDKKID
-440 QWGDEIKG
+440 WNEDIKG
-448 KLTING
+448 TLTING
-454 VEIDINIEKIIDLGT
+454 VDITIDIPKTN
-469 TGTTSTTSSQPD
+469 TGTTPW
-481 SDEQKKA
+481 DEKA

-514 KLVLKGSGGVDI
+514 KLVLKGSGGIDI
-526 EIKGD
+526 EIKGNSD
-531 KTFLEKLGLKE
+531 FLTKLGLKE
-542 QKLDGKTEIVGGFF
+542 QKLDGKTEIIGGFF

-568 TNGTLTAYEES
+568 TNGTLTTYEEN
-579 LTSSHKSLTTSKE
+579 LTNSHKSLTESKE

>member
-25 KLKEADTKALVKPL
+25 KLKEADTKAMVKPL

-60 STFKANVSNL
+60 STFKGSVSNL
-70 TSDNTYLRRDA
+70 TGDNTYLKRDA
-81 NASGSGSVSVT
+81 NATGSNSVSVSVS
-92 ANAGVAEQ
+92 AGVAEQ
-100 NMTLSV
+100 NMNLSV
-106 QQLAAN
+106 QQLASQ
-112 DSYQSKTFDLRNG
+112 DSFQSKTFGSRTE
-125 SVFNTDVSFGISI
+125 SVFDTDVSFGISI
-138 GGKDYVINADSSTT
+138 GGKDYVINADSTTT

-172 LNVGGAGG
+172 LNVGGD
-180 AESFRLVMQ
+180 EPFRMIIQ
-189 SAETGEAN
+189 SAQTGEAN
-197 KMSFYSITSGNNGG
+197 KIDFYSIQSTTGG
-211 ASHTSDDK
+211 SATNTSDDS
-219 TLEALGFYFDKA
+219 TLKALGFYFEKA
-231 SAPST
+231 TST
-236 GGTQTDKDSHG
+236 NGDKDSHG
-247 NTIQRLTLK
+247 NTIMRLTLK
-256 APDKLSEDQKKN
+256 KPDDLSEDEKKN

-274 EAKDAKFTYNGID
+274 TAQDAKFKYNGID

-309 DKDGESTN
+309 DKDGETTN
-317 VNITQSTEGILEDIQ
+317 VNITQSTEGIMEDIK
-332 AMVDSYNSLINN
+332 AMVESYNSLMNN

-365 EITSISTE
+365 EITSITTE

-400 LTLDSSVLNDMIN
+400 LTLDSSILNDMIN
-413 TKFDEFKSFF
+413 TKFDEFKNFF
-423 SSETKFTNVTV
+423 SSETKFTNVTAV
-434 FGDQKP
+434 GDKKIE
-440 QWGDEIKG
+440 WNEDIKG

-454 VEIDINIEKIIDLGT
+454 VEIDINIEKDFKGKDGT
-469 TGTTSTTSSQPD
+469 TLTNG
-481 SDEQKKA
+481 EAEKA

-526 EIKGD
+526 EIKGESS
-531 KTFLEKLGLKE
+531 FLTKLGLKE
-542 QKLDGKTEIVGGFF
+542 QKLDGKTEIIGGFF
-556 KGLNDTINGLIG
+556 KGLNDTLNGLIG
-568 TNGTLTAYEES
+568 SEGSLTAYEES
-579 LTSSHKSLTTSKE
+579 LTSSHKSLTASKE
-592 QRQKELDTKYTT
+592 QRQKELDAKYTT

-616 AKLESQMNTV
+616 AKLEAQMNTV
-626 NGMIEAARNANK
+626 NSMIEAANNANK

>member
-25 KLKEADTKALVKPL
+25 KLKEADTKAMVKPL

-60 STFKANVSNL
+60 STFKGSVSNL
-70 TSDNTYLRRDA
+70 TGDNTYLKRDA
-81 NASGSGSVSVT
+81 NATGSNSVSVSVS
-92 ANAGVAEQ
+92 AGVAEQ
-100 NMTLSV
+100 NMNLSV
-106 QQLAAN
+106 QQLASQ
-112 DSYQSKTFDLRNG
+112 DSFQSKTFGSRTE
-125 SVFNTDVSFGISI
+125 SVFDTDVSFGISI
-138 GGKDYVINADSSTT
+138 GGKDYVINADSTTT

-172 LNVGGAGG
+172 LNVGGD
-180 AESFRLVMQ
+180 EPFRMIIQ
-189 SAETGEAN
+189 SAQTGEAN
-197 KMSFYSITSGNNGG
+197 KIDFYSITGGNNGN
-211 ASHTSDDK
+211 ASHTSTDS
-219 TLEALGFYFDKA
+219 TLEALGFYFDKVSA
-231 SAPST
+231 SGV
-236 GGTQTDKDSHG
+236 GGAQTDEDSHG
-247 NTIQRLTLK
+247 NQIQRLTLK
-256 APDKLSEDQKKN
+256 KPDDLSEDKKKN

-274 EAKDAKFTYNGID
+274 TAQDAKFKYNGID

-309 DKDGESTN
+309 DKDGETTN
-317 VNITQSTEGILEDIQ
+317 VNITQSTEGIMEDIK
-332 AMVDSYNSLINN
+332 AMVESYNSLMNN

-365 EITSISTE
+365 EITSITTE

-400 LTLDSSVLNDMIN
+400 LTLDSSILNDMIN
-413 TKFDEFKSFF
+413 TKFDEFKNFF
-423 SSETKFTNVTV
+423 SSETKFTNVTAV
-434 FGDQKP
+434 GDKKIE
-440 QWGDEIKG
+440 WNNELKG

-454 VEIDINIEKIIDLGT
+454 VEIDINIEKDFKDKDGKTLTNG
-469 TGTTSTTSSQPD
+469 
-481 SDEQKKA
+481 EAEKA

-514 KLVLKGSGGVDI
+514 KLVLKGSGGTDI

-531 KTFLEKLGLKE
+531 SNFLTKLGLKE
-542 QKLDGKTEIVGGFF
+542 QKLDGKTEIIGGFF
-556 KGLNDTINGLIG
+556 KGLNDTLNGLIG
-568 TNGTLTAYEES
+568 SEGSLTAYEES
-579 LTSSHKSLTTSKE
+579 LTSSHKSLTASKE
-592 QRQKELDTKYTT
+592 QRQKELDAKYTT

-616 AKLESQMNTV
+616 AKLEAQMNTV
-626 NGMIEAARNANK
+626 NSMIEAANNANK

>member
-81 NASGSGSVSVT
+81 NATGSGSVSVT

-100 NMTLSV
+100 NMSLSV
-106 QQLAAN
+106 QQLATH

-125 SVFNTDVSFGISI
+125 TVFDQDVSFGISI

-152 LEQLAEKI
+152 LEGLAEKI

-172 LNVGGAGG
+172 LNVGGAAG
-180 AESFRLVMQ
+180 AESYRLVIQ
-189 SAETGEAN
+189 SAETGSDNA
-197 KMSFYSITSGNNGG
+197 MSFYAITNTAGGN
-211 ASHTSDDK
+211 ASHTSNDS
-219 TLEALGFYFDKA
+219 TLNALGFYFDKT

-236 GGTQTDKDSHG
+236 GGAQTDKDSHG
-247 NTIQRLTLK
+247 NTIMRLTLK
-256 APDKLSEDQKKN
+256 QPDKLTDAEKKN
-268 AGSQIS
+268 AGSQLDV
-274 EAKDAKFTYNGID
+274 AKDAKFKYNGID
-287 ITRSSNTIDD
+287 ITRSSNTVDD
-297 LILGVNLTLNKV
+297 LILGVSLTLNKV

-332 AMVDSYNSLINN
+332 AMVESYNSLINN

-365 EITSISTE
+365 EITSITTE

-381 SKDGKSLADFGITL
+381 SKDGKSLTDFGITL

-400 LTLDSSVLNDMIN
+400 LTLDSSILNDMIN
-413 TKFDEFKSFF
+413 NNFDEFKSFF
-423 SSETKFTNVTV
+423 SSETKFTNVTA
-434 FGDQKP
+434 FGYQKP
-440 QWGDEIKG
+440 DWGDEIKG
-448 KLTING
+448 TLTING
-454 VEIDINIEKIIDLGT
+454 VDIMIDIAKDFNSSG
-469 TGTTSTTSSQPD
+469 TGTTSGTTG
-481 SDEQKKA
+481 DEKA

-526 EIKGD
+526 EIKGESS
-531 KTFLEKLGLKE
+531 FLTKLGLKE
-542 QKLDGKTEIVGGFF
+542 QKLDGKTEIIGGFF

-568 TNGTLTAYEES
+568 TNGTLTTYEEN
-579 LTSSHKSLTTSKE
+579 LTNSHKSLTQSKE

>member
-81 NASGSGSVSVT
+81 NATGSGSVSVT

-100 NMTLSV
+100 NMSLSV
-106 QQLAAN
+106 QQLATH

-125 SVFNTDVSFGISI
+125 TVFDKDVSFGISI

-152 LEQLAEKI
+152 LEGLAEKI

-172 LNVGGAGG
+172 LNVGGAAG
-180 AESFRLVMQ
+180 AESYRLVIQ
-189 SAETGEAN
+189 SAETGSDNA
-197 KMSFYSITSGNNGG
+197 MSFYAITSGSGG
-211 ASHTSDDK
+211 NASHTSTDS

-231 SAPST
+231 N
-236 GGTQTDKDSHG
+236 TDKDSHG
-247 NTIQRLTLK
+247 NAIQRLTLK
-256 APDKLSEDQKKN
+256 KPDDLSDEQKKN
-268 AGSQIS
+268 AGSQLDV
-274 EAKDAKFTYNGID
+274 AKDAKFKYNGID
-287 ITRSSNTIDD
+287 ITRSSNTVDD
-297 LILGVNLTLNKV
+297 LILGVSLTLNKV

-317 VNITQSTEGILEDIQ
+317 VNITQSTEGILEDIK
-332 AMVDSYNSLINN
+332 AMVESYNSLMNN

-365 EITSISTE
+365 EITSITTE

-381 SKDGKSLADFGITL
+381 SKDGKSLTDFGITL

-400 LTLDSSVLNDMIN
+400 LTLDSSILNDMIN
-413 TKFDEFKSFF
+413 NNFDEFKSFF
-423 SSETKFTNVTV
+423 SSETKFTNVTA
-434 FGDQKP
+434 FGYQKP
-440 QWGDEIKG
+440 DWGDELKG

-454 VEIDINIEKIIDLGT
+454 VEIDIDIPKNFTAGT
-469 TGTTSTTSSQPD
+469 SGTTSSTG
-481 SDEQKKA
+481 DEKA

-526 EIKGD
+526 EIKGESS
-531 KTFLEKLGLKE
+531 FLTKLGLKE
-542 QKLDGKTEIVGGFF
+542 QKLDGKTEIIGGFF

-568 TNGTLTAYEES
+568 TNGTLTTYEEN
-579 LTSSHKSLTTSKE
+579 LTNSHKSLTQSKE

>member
-25 KLKEADTKALVKPL
+25 KLKEADTKAMVKPL

-60 STFKANVSNL
+60 STFKGSVSNL
-70 TSDNTYLRRDA
+70 TGDNTYLKRDA
-81 NASGSGSVSVT
+81 NATGSNSVSVSVS
-92 ANAGVAEQ
+92 AGVAEQ
-100 NMTLSV
+100 NMNLSV
-106 QQLAAN
+106 QQLASQ
-112 DSYQSKTFDLRNG
+112 DSFQSKTFGSRTE
-125 SVFNTDVSFGISI
+125 SVFDTDVSFGISI
-138 GGKDYVINADSSTT
+138 GGKDYVINADSTTT

-172 LNVGGAGG
+172 LNVGGD
-180 AESFRLVMQ
+180 EPFRMIIQ
-189 SAETGEAN
+189 SAQTGEAN
-197 KMSFYSITSGNNGG
+197 KIDFYSITSGTNSN
-211 ASHTSDDK
+211 ASHTSTDS
-219 TLEALGFYFDKA
+219 TLNALGFYFDKVSA
-231 SAPST
+231 SGV
-236 GGTQTDKDSHG
+236 GGAQTNEDSHG
-247 NTIQRLTLK
+247 NQIQRLTLK
-256 APDKLSEDQKKN
+256 KPDDLSEDEKKN

-274 EAKDAKFTYNGID
+274 TAQDAKFKYNGID

-309 DKDGESTN
+309 DKDGETTN
-317 VNITQSTEGILEDIQ
+317 VNITQSTEGIMEDIK
-332 AMVDSYNSLINN
+332 AMVESYNSLMNN

-365 EITSISTE
+365 EITSITTE

-400 LTLDSSVLNDMIN
+400 LTLDSSILNDMIN
-413 TKFDEFKSFF
+413 TKFDEFKNFF
-423 SSETKFTNVTV
+423 SSETKFTNVTAV
-434 FGDQKP
+434 GDKKIE
-440 QWGDEIKG
+440 WNEDIKG
-448 KLTING
+448 KLIING
-454 VEIDINIEKIIDLGT
+454 VEIDINIKKDFTDKDGKILTNG
-469 TGTTSTTSSQPD
+469 
-481 SDEQKKA
+481 EAEKA

-514 KLVLKGSGGVDI
+514 KLVLKGSGGTDI
-526 EIKGD
+526 EIKGNSN
-531 KTFLEKLGLKE
+531 FLTKLGLKE
-542 QKLDGKTEIVGGFF
+542 QKLDGKTEIIGGFF
-556 KGLNDTINGLIG
+556 KGLNDTLNGLIG
-568 TNGTLTAYEES
+568 SEGSLTAYEES
-579 LTSSHKSLTTSKE
+579 LTSSHKSLTASKE
-592 QRQKELDTKYTT
+592 QRQKELDAKYTT

-616 AKLESQMNTV
+616 AKLEAQMNTV
-626 NGMIEAARNANK
+626 NSMIEAANNANK

>member
-25 KLKEADTKALVKPL
+25 KLKEADTKAMVKPL

-60 STFKANVSNL
+60 STFKGSVSNL
-70 TSDNTYLRRDA
+70 TGDNTYLKRDA
-81 NASGSGSVSVT
+81 NATGSNSVSVSVS
-92 ANAGVAEQ
+92 AGVAEQ
-100 NMTLSV
+100 NMNLSV
-106 QQLAAN
+106 QQLASQ
-112 DSYQSKTFDLRNG
+112 DSFQSKTFGSRTE
-125 SVFNTDVSFGISI
+125 SVFDKDVSFGISI
-138 GGKDYVINADSSTT
+138 GGKDYVINADSTTT

-172 LNVGGAGG
+172 LNVGGD
-180 AESFRLVMQ
+180 EPFRMIIQ
-189 SAETGEAN
+189 SAQTGEAN
-197 KMSFYSITSGNNGG
+197 KIDFYSIQSATGG
-211 ASHTSDDK
+211 SATNTSDDS
-219 TLEALGFYFDKA
+219 TLKALGFYFDKA
-231 SAPST
+231 AT
-236 GGTQTDKDSHG
+236 GNGATDSHG
-247 NTIQRLTLK
+247 NTIMRLTLK
-256 APDKLSEDQKKN
+256 QPDKLSEEEKKN

-274 EAKDAKFTYNGID
+274 TAQDAKFKYNGID

-309 DKDGESTN
+309 DKDGETTN
-317 VNITQSTEGILEDIQ
+317 VNITQSTEGIMEDIK
-332 AMVDSYNSLINN
+332 AMVESYNSLMNN

-365 EITSISTE
+365 EITSITTE

-400 LTLDSSVLNDMIN
+400 LTLDSSILNDMIN
-413 TKFDEFKSFF
+413 TKFDEFKNFF
-423 SSETKFTNVTV
+423 SSETKFTNVTAV
-434 FGDQKP
+434 GDKKI
-440 QWGDEIKG
+440 DFTNELKG

-454 VEIDINIEKIIDLGT
+454 VEIDINIEKDFKDKDGKILTNG
-469 TGTTSTTSSQPD
+469 
-481 SDEQKKA
+481 EAEKA

-502 LSDISAS
+502 LSDISVS

-514 KLVLKGSGGVDI
+514 KLVLKGSGGTDI
-526 EIKGD
+526 EIKGSSD
-531 KTFLEKLGLKE
+531 FLEKLGLKE
-542 QKLDGKTEIVGGFF
+542 QKLDGKTEIIGGFF
-556 KGLNDTINGLIG
+556 KGLNDTLNGLIG
-568 TNGTLTAYEES
+568 SEGSLTAYEES
-579 LTSSHKSLTTSKE
+579 LTSSHKSLTASKE
-592 QRQKELDTKYTT
+592 QRQKELDAKYTT

-616 AKLESQMNTV
+616 AKLEAQMNTV
-626 NGMIEAARNANK
+626 NSMIEAARNANK

>member
-25 KLKEADTKALVKPL
+25 KLKEADTKAMVKPL

-60 STFKANVSNL
+60 STFKGSVSNL
-70 TSDNTYLRRDA
+70 TGDNTYLKRDA
-81 NASGSGSVSVT
+81 NATGSNSVSVSVS
-92 ANAGVAEQ
+92 AGVAEQ
-100 NMTLSV
+100 NMNLSV
-106 QQLAAN
+106 QQLASQ
-112 DSYQSKTFDLRNG
+112 DSFQSKTFGSRTE
-125 SVFNTDVSFGISI
+125 SVFDTDVSFGISI
-138 GGKDYVINADSSTT
+138 GGKDYVINADSTTT

-172 LNVGGAGG
+172 LNVGGD
-180 AESFRLVMQ
+180 EPFRMIIQ
-189 SAETGEAN
+189 SAQTGEAN
-197 KMSFYSITSGNNGG
+197 KIDFYSITGGNNGN
-211 ASHTSDDK
+211 ASHTSTDS
-219 TLEALGFYFDKA
+219 TLEALGFYFDKVSA
-231 SAPST
+231 SGV
-236 GGTQTDKDSHG
+236 GGAQTDEDSHG
-247 NTIQRLTLK
+247 NQIQRLTLK
-256 APDKLSEDQKKN
+256 KPDDLSEDEKKN

-274 EAKDAKFTYNGID
+274 TAQDAKFKYNGID

-309 DKDGESTN
+309 DKDGETTN
-317 VNITQSTEGILEDIQ
+317 VNITQSTEGIMEDIK
-332 AMVDSYNSLINN
+332 AMVESYNSLMNN

-365 EITSISTE
+365 EITSITTE

-400 LTLDSSVLNDMIN
+400 LTLDSSILNDMIN
-413 TKFDEFKSFF
+413 TKFDEFKNFF
-423 SSETKFTNVTV
+423 SSETKFTNVTAV
-434 FGDQKP
+434 GDKKIE
-440 QWGDEIKG
+440 WNDELKG

-454 VEIDINIEKIIDLGT
+454 VEIDINIEKDFKDKDGKTLTNG
-469 TGTTSTTSSQPD
+469 
-481 SDEQKKA
+481 EAEKA

-514 KLVLKGSGGVDI
+514 KLVLKGSGGTDI
-526 EIKGD
+526 EIKGESS
-531 KTFLEKLGLKE
+531 FLTKLGLKE
-542 QKLDGKTEIVGGFF
+542 QKLDGKTEIIGGFF
-556 KGLNDTINGLIG
+556 KGLNDTLNGLIG
-568 TNGTLTAYEES
+568 SEGSLTAYEES
-579 LTSSHKSLTTSKE
+579 LTSSHKSLTASKE
-592 QRQKELDTKYTT
+592 QRQKELDAKYTT

-616 AKLESQMNTV
+616 AKLEAQMNTV
-626 NGMIEAARNANK
+626 NSMIEAANNANK

>member
-25 KLKEADTKALVKPL
+25 KLKEADTKAMVKPL

-60 STFKANVSNL
+60 STFKGSVSNL
-70 TSDNTYLRRDA
+70 TGDNTYLKRDA
-81 NASGSGSVSVT
+81 NATGSNSVSVSVS
-92 ANAGVAEQ
+92 AGVAEQ
-100 NMTLSV
+100 NMNLSV
-106 QQLAAN
+106 QQLASQ
-112 DSYQSKTFDLRNG
+112 DSFQSKTFGSRTE
-125 SVFNTDVSFGISI
+125 SVFDTDVSFGISI
-138 GGKDYVINADSSTT
+138 DGKDYVINADSTTT

-172 LNVGGAGG
+172 LNVGGD
-180 AESFRLVMQ
+180 EPFRMIIQ
-189 SAETGEAN
+189 SAQTGEAN
-197 KMSFYSITSGNNGG
+197 KIDFYSITGGNNGN
-211 ASHTSDDK
+211 ASHTSTDS

-231 SAPST
+231 TASNGAT
-236 GGTQTDKDSHG
+236 DSHG
-247 NTIQRLTLK
+247 NDIMRLTLK
-256 APDKLSEDQKKN
+256 QPDKLSEDEKKN

-274 EAKDAKFTYNGID
+274 TAQDAKFQYNGID

-309 DKDGESTN
+309 DKDGETTN
-317 VNITQSTEGILEDIQ
+317 VNITQSTEGIMEDIK
-332 AMVDSYNSLINN
+332 AMVESYNSLMNN

-365 EITSISTE
+365 EITSITTE

-400 LTLDSSVLNDMIN
+400 LTLDSSILNDMIN
-413 TKFDEFKSFF
+413 TKFDEFKNFF
-423 SSETKFTNVTV
+423 SSETKFTNVTAV
-434 FGDQKP
+434 GDKKIN
-440 QWGDEIKG
+440 WNDELKG

-454 VEIDINIEKIIDLGT
+454 VEIDINIEKDFKDKDGKALTNG
-469 TGTTSTTSSQPD
+469 
-481 SDEQKKA
+481 EAEKA

-514 KLVLKGSGGVDI
+514 KLVLKGSGGTDI

-531 KTFLEKLGLKE
+531 SNFLTKLGLKE
-542 QKLDGKTEIVGGFF
+542 QKLDGKTEIIGGFF
-556 KGLNDTINGLIG
+556 KGLNDTLNGLIG
-568 TNGTLTAYEES
+568 SEGSLTAYEES
-579 LTSSHKSLTTSKE
+579 LTSSHKSLTASKE
-592 QRQKELDTKYTT
+592 QRQKELDAKYTT

-616 AKLESQMNTV
+616 AKLEAQMNTV
-626 NGMIEAARNANK
+626 NSMIEAANNANK

>member
-25 KLKEADTKALVKPL
+25 KLKEADTKAMVKPL

-60 STFKANVSNL
+60 STFKGSVSNL
-70 TSDNTYLRRDA
+70 TGDNTYLKRDA
-81 NASGSGSVSVT
+81 NATGSNSVSVSVS
-92 ANAGVAEQ
+92 AGVAEQ
-100 NMTLSV
+100 NMNLSV
-106 QQLAAN
+106 QQLASQ
-112 DSYQSKTFDLRNG
+112 DSFQSKTFGSRTE
-125 SVFNTDVSFGISI
+125 SVFDTDVSFGISI
-138 GGKDYVINADSSTT
+138 GGKDYVINADSTTT

-172 LNVGGAGG
+172 LNVGGD
-180 AESFRLVMQ
+180 EPFRMIIQ
-189 SAETGEAN
+189 SAQTGEAN
-197 KMSFYSITSGNNGG
+197 KIDFYSITGGNNGN
-211 ASHTSDDK
+211 ASHTSTDS

-231 SAPST
+231 SNTNS
-236 GGTQTDKDSHG
+236 DKDSHG
-247 NTIQRLTLK
+247 NDIMRLTLK
-256 APDKLSEDQKKN
+256 QPDKLSEDEKKN

-274 EAKDAKFTYNGID
+274 TAQDAKFKYNGID

-309 DKDGESTN
+309 DKDGETTN
-317 VNITQSTEGILEDIQ
+317 VNITQSTEGIMEDIK
-332 AMVDSYNSLINN
+332 AMVESYNSLMNN

-365 EITSISTE
+365 EITSITTE

-400 LTLDSSVLNDMIN
+400 LTLDSSILNDMIN
-413 TKFDEFKSFF
+413 TKFDEFKNFF
-423 SSETKFTNVTV
+423 SSETKFTNVTAV
-434 FGDQKP
+434 GDKKIE
-440 QWGDEIKG
+440 WNDELKG

-454 VEIDINIEKIIDLGT
+454 VEIDINIEKDFKGKDGATLTNG
-469 TGTTSTTSSQPD
+469 
-481 SDEQKKA
+481 EAEKA

-514 KLVLKGSGGVDI
+514 KLVLKGSGGTDI

-531 KTFLEKLGLKE
+531 SNFLTKLGLKE
-542 QKLDGKTEIVGGFF
+542 QKLDGKTEIIGGFF
-556 KGLNDTINGLIG
+556 KGLNDTLNGLIG
-568 TNGTLTAYEES
+568 SEGSLTAYEES
-579 LTSSHKSLTTSKE
+579 LTSSHKSLTASKE
-592 QRQKELDTKYTT
+592 QRQKELDAKYTT

-616 AKLESQMNTV
+616 AKLEAQMNTV
-626 NGMIEAARNANK
+626 NSMIEAANNANK

>member
-81 NASGSGSVSVT
+81 NATGSGSVSVT

-100 NMTLSV
+100 NMSLSV
-106 QQLAAN
+106 QQLATH

-125 SVFNTDVSFGISI
+125 TVFDNDVSFGISI

-152 LEQLAEKI
+152 LEGLAEKI

-172 LNVGGAGG
+172 LNVGGAAG
-180 AESFRLVMQ
+180 AESYRLVIQ

-197 KMSFYSITSGNNGG
+197 KMSFYSITGKGTDGN
-211 ASHTSDDK
+211 ASHTSTDS
-219 TLEALGFYFDKA
+219 TLEALGFYFEKA
-231 SAPST
+231 AVPGV
-236 GGTQTDKDSHG
+236 GGTQTVKDSHG
-247 NTIQRLTLK
+247 NEIQRLTLK
-256 APDKLSEDQKKN
+256 KPDDIKDKGDN
-268 AGSQIS
+268 VGSQLDV
-274 EAKDAKFTYNGID
+274 AKDAKFKYNGID
-287 ITRSSNTIDD
+287 ITRSSNTVDD
-297 LILGVNLTLNKV
+297 LILGVSLTLNKV
-309 DKDGESTN
+309 DKEGESTN
-317 VNITQSTEGILEDIQ
+317 VNITQSTEGILEDIK
-332 AMVDSYNSLINN
+332 AMVESYNSLINN

-365 EITSISTE
+365 EITSITTE

-381 SKDGKSLADFGITL
+381 SKDGKSLTDFGITL

-400 LTLDSSVLNDMIN
+400 LTLDSSILNDMIN

-423 SSETKFTNVTV
+423 SSETKFTNVTA
-434 FGDQKP
+434 FGDKAIN
-440 QWGDEIKG
+440 WSEELKG

-454 VEIDINIEKIIDLGT
+454 VEIDINIEKDFKDKDGKPLTNG
-469 TGTTSTTSSQPD
+469 
-481 SDEQKKA
+481 EAVKA

-514 KLVLKGSGGVDI
+514 KLVLKGSGGTDI
-526 EIKGD
+526 EIKGSSD
-531 KTFLEKLGLKE
+531 FLEKLGLKE
-542 QKLDGKTEIVGGFF
+542 QKLDGKTEIIGGFF

-568 TNGTLTAYEES
+568 TNGTLTTYEEN
-579 LTSSHKSLTTSKE
+579 LTNSHKSLTQSKE

>member
-81 NASGSGSVSVT
+81 NATGSGSVSVT

-100 NMTLSV
+100 NMSLSV
-106 QQLAAN
+106 QQLATQ
-112 DSYQSKTFDLRNG
+112 DIYQSKTFEYSN
-125 SVFNTDVSFGISI
+125 SNVFSSNVSFGINI
-138 GGKDYVINADSSTT
+138 GGEDYVIDADSSTT
-152 LEQLAEKI
+152 LEDLANLI
-160 NEATEGKVQAKI
+160 NEKTGGKVQAKI
-172 LNVGGAGG
+172 LNVGGAAG
-180 AESFRLVMQ
+180 AESFRLVIQ
-189 SAETGEAN
+189 SAETGAAN
-197 KMSFYSITSGNNGG
+197 TMSFYAITSG
-211 ASHTSDDK
+211 ASGTTGTSDDK
-219 TLEALGFYFDKA
+219 TLEALGFYFDK
-231 SAPST
+231 STST
-236 GGTQTDKDSHG
+236 GTDKDSHG
-247 NTIQRLTLK
+247 NTITKLTLK
-256 APDKLSEDQKKN
+256 KPEQLTEEEKKN
-268 AGSQIS
+268 AGSQL
-274 EAKDAKFTYNGID
+274 ETAKDAKFKYNGID
-287 ITRSSNTIDD
+287 ITRSSNKVDD
-297 LILGVNLTLNKV
+297 LILGVSLTLNKV

-317 VNITQSTEGILEDIQ
+317 VNITQSTEGILEDIK
-332 AMVDSYNSLINN
+332 AMVESYNSLINN

-365 EITSISTE
+365 EITSITTE

-423 SSETKFTNVTV
+423 SSETKFTNVTAK
-434 FGDQKP
+434 GDTTPRWNDAINGTLK
-440 QWGDEIKG
+440 
-448 KLTING
+448 ING
-454 VEIDINIEKIIDLGT
+454 VEIKINIEKN
-469 TGTTSTTSSQPD
+469 TGGSTTPSE
-481 SDEQKKA
+481 EQRR
-488 KKNALLKAIANASG
+488 ALLNAIGSAG
-502 LSDISAS
+502 LSDIKAS

-526 EIKGD
+526 EISGESS
-531 KTFLEKLGLKE
+531 FLTKLGLKE
-542 QKLDGKTEIVGGFF
+542 QKLDGKTEIIGGFF

-568 TNGTLTAYEES
+568 TNGTLTTYEEN
-579 LTSSHKSLTTSKE
+579 LTNSHKSLTQSKE

>member
-25 KLKEADTKALVKPL
+25 KLKEADTKAMVKPL

-60 STFKANVSNL
+60 STFKGSVSNL
-70 TSDNTYLRRDA
+70 TGDNTYLKRDA
-81 NASGSGSVSVT
+81 NATGSNSVSVSVS
-92 ANAGVAEQ
+92 AGVAEQ
-100 NMTLSV
+100 NMNLSV
-106 QQLAAN
+106 QQLASQ
-112 DSYQSKTFDLRNG
+112 DSFQSKTFGSRTE
-125 SVFNTDVSFGISI
+125 SVFDTDVSFGISI
-138 GGKDYVINADSSTT
+138 GGKDYVINADSTTT

-172 LNVGGAGG
+172 LNVGGD
-180 AESFRLVMQ
+180 EPFRMIIQ
-189 SAETGEAN
+189 SAQTGEAN
-197 KMSFYSITSGNNGG
+197 KIDFYSIQSTTGGSATNTSND
-211 ASHTSDDK
+211 S
-219 TLEALGFYFDKA
+219 TLKALGFYFEKA
-231 SAPST
+231 SNT
-236 GGTQTDKDSHG
+236 NGDKDSHG
-247 NTIQRLTLK
+247 NTIMRLTLK
-256 APDKLSEDQKKN
+256 QPDKLSEEEKKN

-274 EAKDAKFTYNGID
+274 TAQDAKFKYNGID

-309 DKDGESTN
+309 DKDGETTN
-317 VNITQSTEGILEDIQ
+317 VNITQSTEGIMEDIK
-332 AMVDSYNSLINN
+332 AMVESYNSLMNN

-365 EITSISTE
+365 EITSITTE

-400 LTLDSSVLNDMIN
+400 LTLDSSILNDMIN
-413 TKFDEFKSFF
+413 TKFDEFKNFF
-423 SSETKFTNVTV
+423 SSETKFTNVTAV
-434 FGDQKP
+434 GDKKIE
-440 QWGDEIKG
+440 WNEDIKG

-454 VEIDINIEKIIDLGT
+454 VDIDIDIPKDNAGT
-469 TGTTSTTSSQPD
+469 TPW
-481 SDEQKKA
+481 DEKT

-502 LSDISAS
+502 LSDISVS

-514 KLVLKGSGGVDI
+514 KLVLKGSGGTDI
-526 EIKGD
+526 EIKGSSD
-531 KTFLEKLGLKE
+531 FLEKLGLKE
-542 QKLDGKTEIVGGFF
+542 QKLDGKTEIIGGFF
-556 KGLNDTINGLIG
+556 KGLNDTLNGLIG
-568 TNGTLTAYEES
+568 SEGSLTAYEES
-579 LTSSHKSLTTSKE
+579 LTSSHKSLTASKE
-592 QRQKELDTKYTT
+592 QRQKELDAKYTT

-616 AKLESQMNTV
+616 AKLEAQMNTV
-626 NGMIEAARNANK
+626 NSMIEAANNANK